1 MKKIVSFISI
11 LSFFAIF
18 VFAEV
23 QKVEIN
29 LSKTVDAMV
38 LRYNKWGIE
47 DLSRWQSNEE
57 NVTSLFND
65 NLPQKG
71 DMLNIIWKG
80 TSDVDIKN
88 LYIIIVDIDENNN
101 WTHLLSDEKMR
112 IPVAQNIKG
121 GQEFEINATKIL
133 DSSPKTNVKIFL
145 CCGEKDT
152 DKMVNL
158 TSSIPEGFERV
169 TKPYNVRGVKLGST
183 KWQAEVSE
191 NIITWKK
198 GFDNGNAGWNFS
210 DIDLSA
216 YERVRVEIES
226 SNTSNSLRIAQGDW
240 SNNHGFR
247 KTGKNVYEAYLSGL
261 NSSDSD
267 LPPLEPAKGLIIYLD
282 QWNNGEPRTEDK
294 TTVVKSIKFFK
305 PGEYDES
312 GALSIY
318 GHSFGGIEDDCE
330 IQDNIITWKK
340 GFDNGNA
347 GWNLSDIDL
356 SAYERVRVEIESS
369 NTSNSLRIAQGDW
382 SNNHGFEKTGKNV
395 YEAYL
400 SGSNSFDRDLPP
412 LEPSKGLI
420 ICFDQ
425 WNNGEPRAEDK
436 TTVVKSIKFFKPGE
450 YDESGA
456 LSLLERSL
464 GGIEDNCEIQD
475 NIITWKKGTKEGNAG
490 WNLSGI
496 NLSEYA
502 SVKITIEKTDVNL
515 GGLYIS
521 DRNAQKWKRMIEVA
535 PNTYELLLTGE
546 NSDST
551 EPPIDTSEGVQ
562 LRIQLY
568 NNKPLK
574 KNMKTIVKSIELS
587 KDTEEINEN
596 LRIEGVEFSSS
607 KRNAFVSDGGVIDWE
622 WDKKEKYPFCGW
634 NVKGIDLSD
643 YKGIRIELESTDIPV
658 EIGMIQNEGAVCHT
672 FYDEKTPGVYE
683 AMFDGSEYSAIWPEG
698 SSWNTSNGI
707 EEIQIRAKEL
717 SKKGLKTV
725 VKSISLISKDE
736 QEIQQPAQLVL
747 KGAKLG
753 SKKNHAWIDDDF
765 SINWKKNSWNECGWR
780 VEKLDGE
787 VLEIKVS
794 SSDVPLRLRIRT
806 LDHKNG
812 VSYIDDGSHIF
823 TINLKT
829 KKQINQKGD
838 QKAPEWE
845 ETTKKVDYSQGAFIT
860 LEANG
865 GVYKEGKKT
874 VVEYIKVE

>member
-11 LSFFAIF
+11 LSFFTIF

-80 TSDVDIKN
+80 TSNVDIKN

-133 DSSPKTNVKIFL
+133 DSSSKTNVKIFL

-158 TSSIPEGFERV
+158 TTSIPEGFERV
-169 TKPYNVRGVKLGST
+169 TKPYNVNGVKLGST

-198 GFDNGNAGWNFS
+198 GFDNGNAGWNF
-210 DIDLSA
+210 
-216 YERVRVEIES
+216 
-226 SNTSNSLRIAQGDW
+226 
-240 SNNHGFR
+240 
-247 KTGKNVYEAYLSGL
+247 
-261 NSSDSD
+261 
-267 LPPLEPAKGLIIYLD
+267 
-282 QWNNGEPRTEDK
+282 
-294 TTVVKSIKFFK
+294 
-305 PGEYDES
+305 
-312 GALSIY
+312 
-318 GHSFGGIEDDCE
+318 
-330 IQDNIITWKK
+330 
-340 GFDNGNA
+340 
-347 GWNLSDIDL
+347 SDIDL

-456 LSLLERSL
+456 LSLLGRSL

-502 SVKITIEKTDVNL
+502 SAKITIEKTDVNL

-574 KNMKTIVKSIELS
+574 KNMKTIVKNIELS

-672 FYDEKTPGVYE
+672 FYNEKTPGVYE
-683 AMFDGSEYSAIWPEG
+683 VMFDGSEYSSIWPEG

-707 EEIQIRAKEL
+707 EEIQIRAQKL

-747 KGAKLG
+747 NGAKLG
-753 SKKNHAWIDDDF
+753 SKKNHAWIGDDF

-806 LDHKNG
+806 LDYKNG

-823 TINLKT
+823 KINLKT

-845 ETTKKVDYSQGAFIT
+845 ETTKKVDYSQGAYIT

>member
-38 LRYNKWGIE
+38 LRFNKWG
-47 DLSRWQSNEE
+47 SNWQSCEE

-88 LYIIIVDIDENNN
+88 LYIIIADIDENNN

-133 DSSPKTNVKIFL
+133 DSSSKTNVKIFL

-240 SNNHGFR
+240 SNNHGFE
-247 KTGKNVYEAYLSGL
+247 KTGKNVYEAYLSGS
-261 NSSDSD
+261 NSSSRD

-282 QWNNGEPRTEDK
+282 QWNNGEPR
-294 TTVVKSIKFFK
+294 
-305 PGEYDES
+305 
-312 GALSIY
+312 
-318 GHSFGGIEDDCE
+318 
-330 IQDNIITWKK
+330 
-340 GFDNGNA
+340 
-347 GWNLSDIDL
+347 
-356 SAYERVRVEIESS
+356 
-369 NTSNSLRIAQGDW
+369 
-382 SNNHGFEKTGKNV
+382 
-395 YEAYL
+395 
-400 SGSNSFDRDLPP
+400 
-412 LEPSKGLI
+412 
-420 ICFDQ
+420 
-425 WNNGEPRAEDK
+425 AEDK
-436 TTVVKSIKFFKPGE
+436 TTVVKSIKFFIPGE

-456 LSLLERSL
+456 LSLFGYSL

-562 LRIQLY
+562 LRIQLC

-672 FYDEKTPGVYE
+672 FYNEKTPGVYE

-707 EEIQIRAKEL
+707 EEIQIRAQKL

-747 KGAKLG
+747 NGAKLG
-753 SKKNHAWIDDDF
+753 SMKNHAWIGDDF

-806 LDHKNG
+806 LDYKNG

-823 TINLKT
+823 KINLKT
-829 KKQINQKGD
+829 KKQINQKGG

-845 ETTKKVDYSQGAFIT
+845 ETTKKVDYSQGAYIT
-860 LEANG
+860 LETNG

>member
-1 MKKIVSFISI
+1 MKKIISFISI

-88 LYIIIVDIDENNN
+88 LYIIIADIDENNN
-101 WTHLLSDEKMR
+101 WTHLLSDAKMR

-133 DSSPKTNVKIFL
+133 DSSSKTNVKIFL

-169 TKPYNVRGVKLGST
+169 TKPYNVNGVKLGST

-198 GFDNGNAGWNFS
+198 GFDNGNAGWNF
-210 DIDLSA
+210 
-216 YERVRVEIES
+216 
-226 SNTSNSLRIAQGDW
+226 
-240 SNNHGFR
+240 
-247 KTGKNVYEAYLSGL
+247 
-261 NSSDSD
+261 
-267 LPPLEPAKGLIIYLD
+267 
-282 QWNNGEPRTEDK
+282 
-294 TTVVKSIKFFK
+294 
-305 PGEYDES
+305 
-312 GALSIY
+312 
-318 GHSFGGIEDDCE
+318 
-330 IQDNIITWKK
+330 
-340 GFDNGNA
+340 
-347 GWNLSDIDL
+347 SDIDL

-456 LSLLERSL
+456 LSLLGRSL

-562 LRIQLY
+562 LRIQLC

-672 FYDEKTPGVYE
+672 FYNEKTPGVYE
-683 AMFDGSEYSAIWPEG
+683 AMFDGSEYSSIWPEG

-707 EEIQIRAKEL
+707 EEIQIRAQKL

-736 QEIQQPAQLVL
+736 QEIQQPVQLVL
-747 KGAKLG
+747 NGAKLG
-753 SKKNHAWIDDDF
+753 SMKNHAWIGDDF

-806 LDHKNG
+806 LDYKNG

-823 TINLKT
+823 KINLKT

-845 ETTKKVDYSQGAFIT
+845 ETTKKVDYSQGAYIT
-860 LEANG
+860 LETNG

>member
-47 DLSRWQSNEE
+47 DLSRWQSSEE
-57 NVTSLFND
+57 NVTTLFND

-121 GQEFEINATKIL
+121 GQEFEINAIKIL

-145 CCGEKDT
+145 WCGENDT

-169 TKPYNVRGVKLGST
+169 TKPYNVKGVKLGSA
-183 KWQAEVSE
+183 KWQTEVSE

-198 GFDNGNAGWNFS
+198 GFDNGNAGWNF
-210 DIDLSA
+210 
-216 YERVRVEIES
+216 
-226 SNTSNSLRIAQGDW
+226 
-240 SNNHGFR
+240 
-247 KTGKNVYEAYLSGL
+247 
-261 NSSDSD
+261 
-267 LPPLEPAKGLIIYLD
+267 
-282 QWNNGEPRTEDK
+282 
-294 TTVVKSIKFFK
+294 
-305 PGEYDES
+305 
-312 GALSIY
+312 
-318 GHSFGGIEDDCE
+318 
-330 IQDNIITWKK
+330 
-340 GFDNGNA
+340 
-347 GWNLSDIDL
+347 SDIDL

-420 ICFDQ
+420 ICLDQ
-425 WNNGEPRAEDK
+425 GNNGEPRAEDK

-456 LSLLERSL
+456 LSLLGRSL

-496 NLSEYA
+496 NFSEYA

-607 KRNAFVSDGGVIDWE
+607 KGNAFVSDGGVIDWE

-672 FYDEKTPGVYE
+672 FYNEKTPGVYE
-683 AMFDGSEYSAIWPEG
+683 AMFDGSEYSSIWPEG

-707 EEIQIRAKEL
+707 EEIQIRAQKL

-736 QEIQQPAQLVL
+736 QEIQQPVQLVL
-747 KGAKLG
+747 NGAKLG
-753 SKKNHAWIDDDF
+753 SKKNHAWIGDDF

-806 LDHKNG
+806 LDYKNG

-823 TINLKT
+823 KINLKT

-845 ETTKKVDYSQGAFIT
+845 ETTKKVDYSQGAYIT
-860 LEANG
+860 LETNG

>member
-29 LSKTVDAMV
+29 LSKTVDAML
-38 LRYNKWGIE
+38 LRFNKWG
-47 DLSRWQSNEE
+47 SNWQSNEE

-133 DSSPKTNVKIFL
+133 DSSSKTNVKIFL

-158 TSSIPEGFERV
+158 TSSIPEDFERV

-198 GFDNGNAGWNFS
+198 GFDNGNAGWNF
-210 DIDLSA
+210 
-216 YERVRVEIES
+216 
-226 SNTSNSLRIAQGDW
+226 
-240 SNNHGFR
+240 
-247 KTGKNVYEAYLSGL
+247 
-261 NSSDSD
+261 
-267 LPPLEPAKGLIIYLD
+267 
-282 QWNNGEPRTEDK
+282 
-294 TTVVKSIKFFK
+294 
-305 PGEYDES
+305 
-312 GALSIY
+312 
-318 GHSFGGIEDDCE
+318 
-330 IQDNIITWKK
+330 
-340 GFDNGNA
+340 
-347 GWNLSDIDL
+347 SDIDL

-456 LSLLERSL
+456 LSLLGRSL

-562 LRIQLY
+562 LRIQLC

-658 EIGMIQNEGAVCHT
+658 EIGMIQNEGGVCHT
-672 FYDEKTPGVYE
+672 FYNEKTPGVYE
-683 AMFDGSEYSAIWPEG
+683 VMFDGSEYSSIWPEG

-707 EEIQIRAKEL
+707 EEIQIRALKL

-736 QEIQQPAQLVL
+736 QEIQQPVQLVL
-747 KGAKLG
+747 NGAKLG
-753 SKKNHAWIDDDF
+753 SMKNHAWIGDDF

-806 LDHKNG
+806 LDYKNG

-823 TINLKT
+823 KINLKT

-845 ETTKKVDYSQGAFIT
+845 ETTKKVDYSQGAYIT
-860 LEANG
+860 LETNG

>member
-11 LSFFAIF
+11 LSFFTIF

-112 IPVAQNIKG
+112 VPVAQNIKG

-133 DSSPKTNVKIFL
+133 DSSSKTNVKIFL

-226 SNTSNSLRIAQGDW
+226 SNTTNSLRIAQ
-240 SNNHGFR
+240 
-247 KTGKNVYEAYLSGL
+247 
-261 NSSDSD
+261 
-267 LPPLEPAKGLIIYLD
+267 
-282 QWNNGEPRTEDK
+282 
-294 TTVVKSIKFFK
+294 
-305 PGEYDES
+305 
-312 GALSIY
+312 
-318 GHSFGGIEDDCE
+318 C
-330 IQDNIITWKK
+330 
-340 GFDNGNA
+340 
-347 GWNLSDIDL
+347 
-356 SAYERVRVEIESS
+356 
-369 NTSNSLRIAQGDW
+369 DW

-425 WNNGEPRAEDK
+425 WNNGEPRTEDK

-456 LSLLERSL
+456 LSLLGRSL

-502 SVKITIEKTDVNL
+502 SAKITIEKTDVNL

-672 FYDEKTPGVYE
+672 FYNEKTPGVYE
-683 AMFDGSEYSAIWPEG
+683 AMFDGSEYSSIWPEG
-698 SSWNTSNGI
+698 SSWNNSNGI
-707 EEIQIRAKEL
+707 EEIQIRAQKL

-736 QEIQQPAQLVL
+736 QEIQQPVQLVL
-747 KGAKLG
+747 NGAKLG
-753 SKKNHAWIDDDF
+753 SKKNHAWIGDDF

-806 LDHKNG
+806 LDYKNG

-823 TINLKT
+823 KINLKT

-860 LEANG
+860 LETNG

>member
-38 LRYNKWGIE
+38 LRFNKWGIE

-101 WTHLLSDEKMR
+101 WTHLLSDAKMR

-121 GQEFEINATKIL
+121 GQEFEINAIKIL

-145 CCGEKDT
+145 WCGENDT

-169 TKPYNVRGVKLGST
+169 TKPYNVKGVKLGSA
-183 KWQAEVSE
+183 KWQTEVSE

-226 SNTSNSLRIAQGDW
+226 SNTSNSLRIAQCDW

-261 NSSDSD
+261 
-267 LPPLEPAKGLIIYLD
+267 
-282 QWNNGEPRTEDK
+282 
-294 TTVVKSIKFFK
+294 
-305 PGEYDES
+305 
-312 GALSIY
+312 
-318 GHSFGGIEDDCE
+318 
-330 IQDNIITWKK
+330 
-340 GFDNGNA
+340 
-347 GWNLSDIDL
+347 
-356 SAYERVRVEIESS
+356 
-369 NTSNSLRIAQGDW
+369 
-382 SNNHGFEKTGKNV
+382 
-395 YEAYL
+395 
-400 SGSNSFDRDLPP
+400 NSFDRDLPP

-456 LSLLERSL
+456 LSLFGCSL

-475 NIITWKKGTKEGNAG
+475 NIITWKKGTKEGYAG

-521 DRNAQKWKRMIEVA
+521 DRNGGNWKRMIEVA

-551 EPPIDTSEGVQ
+551 EPPIDTSKLSEEEKKDVHSSIENSIRECYEK
-562 LRIQLY
+562 LPEI
-568 NNKPLK
+568 K
-574 KNMKTIVKSIELS
+574 KNK
-587 KDTEEINEN
+587 
-596 LRIEGVEFSSS
+596 
-607 KRNAFVSDGGVIDWE
+607 
-622 WDKKEKYPFCGW
+622 
-634 NVKGIDLSD
+634 
-643 YKGIRIELESTDIPV
+643 
-658 EIGMIQNEGAVCHT
+658 
-672 FYDEKTPGVYE
+672 
-683 AMFDGSEYSAIWPEG
+683 
-698 SSWNTSNGI
+698 
-707 EEIQIRAKEL
+707 
-717 SKKGLKTV
+717 
-725 VKSISLISKDE
+725 
-736 QEIQQPAQLVL
+736 
-747 KGAKLG
+747 
-753 SKKNHAWIDDDF
+753 
-765 SINWKKNSWNECGWR
+765 
-780 VEKLDGE
+780 
-787 VLEIKVS
+787 
-794 SSDVPLRLRIRT
+794 
-806 LDHKNG
+806 
-812 VSYIDDGSHIF
+812 
-823 TINLKT
+823 
-829 KKQINQKGD
+829 
-838 QKAPEWE
+838 
-845 ETTKKVDYSQGAFIT
+845 
-860 LEANG
+860 
-865 GVYKEGKKT
+865 
-874 VVEYIKVE
+874 